1 MVQSQTTWHVL
12 KRKIQK
18 FYKNIF
24 NYKEDWKNFSENP
37 CFNLIQKKNHKNN
50 GLLCKTPRILLSYDK
65 ITSAISKLYTCMYM
79 LAKSHTYRFFLLK
92 PQCNHLFLE
101 VLRKFHGICSRE
113 ILPFPLVTLIYTPPL
128 YLDFDL
134 FNFYVKSN
142 HKVSSV

>member
-24 NYKEDWKNFSENP
+24 NYKEDWKIFRENP
-37 CFNLIQKKNHKNN
+37 CFNLIQKK
-50 GLLCKTPRILLSYDK
+50 TIK
-65 ITSAISKLYTCMYM
+65 IMVYYARHHEYYYHMI
-79 LAKSHTYRFFLLK
+79 KSHQQFQNFIHVCICLQSLTYRFFLLK

-128 YLDFDL
+128 YLDLDL
-134 FNFYVKSN
+134 LNFYVKSN
-142 HKVSSV
+142 HKARSI

>member
-1 MVQSQTTWHVL
+1 MVQSQTTWYVL
-12 KRKIQK
+12 KEKSKNSIKTYSTIRRTEKFSGKIHA
-18 FYKNIF
+18 
-24 NYKEDWKNFSENP
+24 
-37 CFNLIQKKNHKNN
+37 LILYRKKNHKNN
-50 GLLCKTPRILLSYDK
+50 GLLCKTPRILLSYDN
-65 ITSAISKLYTCMYM
+65 ITSAISKLYM

-142 HKVSSV
+142 HKARSI